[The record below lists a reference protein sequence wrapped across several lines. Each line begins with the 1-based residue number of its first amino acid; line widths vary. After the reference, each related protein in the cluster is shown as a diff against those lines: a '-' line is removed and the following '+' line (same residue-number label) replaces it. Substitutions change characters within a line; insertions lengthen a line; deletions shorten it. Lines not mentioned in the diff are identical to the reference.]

1 MPISLTIDSRRIAAP
16 EGSTILDAA
25 RAAGIH
31 IPTLCHHPDLST
43 VGACRM
49 CVVSV
54 EKAKGLQ
61 TACTTPVVEGMVV
74 HTNSDDAVA
83 TRKFVLEMLLSDHPN
98 ECMTCEVN
106 GACELQDL
114 VYDYDVPWPQHAGSS
129 PHVSD
134 QSGPQS
140 LCVYRP
146 QQMHPVQSLYS
157 SLQ

>member
-1 MPISLTIDSRRIAAP
+1 
-16 EGSTILDAA
+16 
-25 RAAGIH
+25 
-31 IPTLCHHPDLST
+31 
-43 VGACRM
+43 M

-74 HTNSDDAVA
+74 HTDSADAVA

-114 VYDYDVPWPQHAGSS
+114 VYDYDVPWPEHAGST
-129 PHVSD
+129 PHVPD
-134 QSGPQS
+134 QSGPKS
-140 LCVYRP
+140 VCVYRP
-146 QQMHPVQSLYS
+146 QQMHPVQSLHS